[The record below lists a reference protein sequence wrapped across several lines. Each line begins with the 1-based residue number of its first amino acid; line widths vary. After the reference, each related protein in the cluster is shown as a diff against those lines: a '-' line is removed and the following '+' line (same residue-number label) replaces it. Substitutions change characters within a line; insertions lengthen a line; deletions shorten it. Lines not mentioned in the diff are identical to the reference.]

1 MPVSLSGFNLA
12 RLKIHEQVG
21 AGTFGI
27 VYRATDEKNNLLAVK
42 VARPG
47 NELTTDS
54 ETNSKNFLPTQALC
68 LFSGGYNEIHPSP
81 ASLLEVQKTRSKLAA
96 GILPE
101 TNGPFTAGSNHYISM
116 EFIKG
121 MTLRQLL
128 NHNLVI
134 ADQHINDIDLAIKVL
149 DALVALKNSKLEY
162 HGDLKPENII
172 LSGAGVR
179 IIDPGYFG
187 PLASEEGM
195 IPRAVIS
202 TTQYYPLLEP
212 DDSFAIGCMLWEIC
226 LGYHPLMNAEKQE
239 QAGSQKKAIGTD
251 LQAQIAVQELMG
263 RYFLSPLS
271 FLQLP
276 QEKCQWLA
284 ADQQDLFLSLVGLRK
299 DQSHRL
305 ELAPALSAQE
315 ALQAMRRLKESG
327 INSFRVLT

>member
-1 MPVSLSGFNLA
+1 
-12 RLKIHEQVG
+12 
-21 AGTFGI
+21 
-27 VYRATDEKNNLLAVK
+27 
-42 VARPG
+42 
-47 NELTTDS
+47 
-54 ETNSKNFLPTQALC
+54 
-68 LFSGGYNEIHPSP
+68 
-81 ASLLEVQKTRSKLAA
+81 
-96 GILPE
+96 
-101 TNGPFTAGSNHYISM
+101 M